1 MAAISGIST
10 FLGLLCIGC
19 VLIPGLGY
27 FPPPGGVDLGSA
39 EGLGICNGS
48 GVCKHFF
55 VNLTKGKKFEDWTE
69 SPWIRF
75 KKDLAWSRL
84 KKNALWSGSWARRRN
99 Y

>member
-1 MAAISGIST
+1 MASISGISSL
-10 FLGLLCIGC
+10 LGLLCIGT
-19 VLIPGLGY
+19 VLLPGFGY
-27 FPPPGGVDLGSA
+27 FPPAGGVDLGSA
-39 EGLGICNGS
+39 KRLGIWDD
-48 GVCKHFF
+48 F
-55 VNLTKGKKFEDWTE
+55 VMHLTEGKKFEDWTE